1 MANHIPPHIQTLLRK
16 HPTWAELSA
25 KYILHSETGVTMQ
38 EFCSIEKLPI
48 EEFSKFHAILMED
61 LQKEFDNNPFL
72 RKISRLPAKE
82 QNRYTELSG
91 KRRDAMQKMCNAVGK
106 ILGERVEIKDLF
118 SNDGDMDP
126 ALDHKLKKV
135 LEDPTKIAPSLSAEF
150 MISTLEVS
158 KAESEIDKFLTRHK
172 I

>member
-25 KYILHSETGVTMQ
+25 KYILYSEKGVTMQ
-38 EFCSIEKLPI
+38 EFCSK
-48 EEFSKFHAILMED
+48 A
-61 LQKEFDNNPFL
+61 
-72 RKISRLPAKE
+72 
-82 QNRYTELSG
+82 
-91 KRRDAMQKMCNAVGK
+91 
-106 ILGERVEIKDLF
+106 
-118 SNDGDMDP
+118 
-126 ALDHKLKKV
+126 

-158 KAESEIDKFLTRHK
+158 KAEAEIDKFLTSHN